1 VCRLYISKGPID
13 LSHALKLAA
22 RYDPYMPH
30 EKKKHGDGWGFV
42 AASNAG
48 FIYYK
53 SGLPAW
59 EDPTA
64 VVMKDVVLAH
74 ARAASPGE
82 PLGPTHAHPYMVYTP
97 DGRILFMAHNG
108 SVDKTAMAAELGIDP
123 SHYSD
128 SYVLAL
134 FLAKRWDAPQEA
146 FKEALQFVKTALNVA
161 VLELP
166 DLTAHVYT
174 YYRGP
179 REYYAL
185 YLIETGGAKAVVS
198 STLLRYLDLRG
209 RELENGTYLKF

>member
-13 LSHALKLAA
+13 LSRALKLAA
-22 RYDPYMPH
+22 RYDPYRPH
-30 EKKKHGDGWGFV
+30 EEKKHGDGWGFV
-42 AASNAG
+42 AASNTG

-59 EDPTA
+59 EDPTS
-64 VVMKDVVLAH
+64 VVMKDAVLAH

-82 PLGPTHAHPYMVYTP
+82 PIGPAHAHPYMVYTS
-97 DGRILFMAHNG
+97 DGRILFVALNG
-108 SVDKTAMAAELGIDP
+108 YVDKGAMAAELGIDP
-123 SHYSD
+123 SRYTD

-134 FLAKRWDAPQEA
+134 FLARRWDAPQEA
-146 FKEALQFVKTALNVA
+146 FKETLKYVKTALNVA

-174 YYRGP
+174 YYKGP

-185 YLIETGGAKAVVS
+185 YLVETDDAKAVVS
-198 STLLRYLDLRG
+198 STLLKYLDLRG

>member
-13 LSHALKLAA
+13 LSRALKLAA
-22 RYDPYMPH
+22 RYDPYRPH
-30 EKKKHGDGWGFV
+30 EEKKHGDGWGFV

-59 EDPTA
+59 EDHTS
-64 VVMKDVVLAH
+64 VVMKDAVLAH

-82 PLGPTHAHPYMVYTP
+82 PVGPAYAHPYMVYTP
-97 DGRILFMAHNG
+97 DGRILFVAHNG
-108 SVDKTAMAAELGIDP
+108 YVDKGAMAAELGIDP
-123 SHYSD
+123 SRYTD
-128 SYVLAL
+128 GYVLAL
-134 FLAKRWDAPQEA
+134 FLARRWDAPQEA
-146 FKEALQFVKTALNVA
+146 FKETLKYVKTALNVA

-185 YLIETGGAKAVVS
+185 YLVETDDAKAVVS
-198 STLLRYLDLRG
+198 STLLKYLDIRG

>member
-13 LSHALKLAA
+13 LSRALKLAA
-22 RYDPYMPH
+22 RYDPYRPH
-30 EKKKHGDGWGFV
+30 KEKKHGDGWGFV
-42 AASNAG
+42 AASKTD

-59 EDPTA
+59 EDPTS

-82 PLGPTHAHPYMVYTP
+82 PIGPAHAHPYMVYTP
-97 DGRILFMAHNG
+97 DGRILFVAHNG
-108 SVDKTAMAAELGIDP
+108 YVDKGAMAAELGID
-123 SHYSD
+123 STRYTD

-134 FLAKRWDAPQEA
+134 FLARRWDAPQEA
-146 FKEALQFVKTALNVA
+146 FKEALKYVKTALNVV

-174 YYRGP
+174 YYKGP

-185 YLIETGGAKAVVS
+185 YLIETDDAKAVVS
-198 STLLRYLDLRG
+198 STLLKYLDLRG

>member
-13 LSHALKLAA
+13 LSRALKLAA
-22 RYDPYMPH
+22 RYDPYRPH
-30 EKKKHGDGWGFV
+30 EEKKHGDGWGFV
-42 AASNAG
+42 ATSKTD

-59 EDPTA
+59 EDPTS
-64 VVMKDVVLAH
+64 VVMKDAVLAH

-82 PLGPTHAHPYMVYTP
+82 PIGPAHAHPYMVYTP
-97 DGRILFMAHNG
+97 DGRILFVAHNG
-108 SVDKTAMAAELGIDP
+108 YVDKRAMAAELGIDP
-123 SHYSD
+123 SRYTD

-134 FLAKRWDAPQEA
+134 YLARRWDAPQEA
-146 FKEALQFVKTALNVA
+146 FKETLKYVKTALNVA

-174 YYRGP
+174 YYKGP

-185 YLIETGGAKAVVS
+185 YLVETDDAKAVVS
-198 STLLRYLDLRG
+198 STLLKYLDIKG